1 MIAAAT
7 VLVLLGS
14 VTYADPN
21 TIGLRGKFFNK
32 IPNDDRFNYFDIEL
46 IQEATKRQ
54 DGNVLISPVSIKA
67 ALLMVLEG
75 AVGKSAEEIRDVL
88 RLPEEKDSYRIKT
101 QQFLRRLD
109 VRSPSIT
116 IETGNNLFISN
127 DLKPYSEYRSAMQEY
142 YSANISEVE
151 FTSPTKAATTI
162 NDWVSRVTHGLIPKL
177 VEAEGLPAD
186 TKLMMTNAVYFK
198 GKWKI
203 AFDVD
208 GTTVRCFYKQN
219 LECQRS
225 YFMETLSYFKYG
237 YISALD
243 AEAVEILYNDD
254 QFSMVILLPTKRN
267 NINKLIRDLT
277 HSPLSDTIG
286 KLQLTEVLVS
296 IPRFN
301 ITYNSELIPVLE
313 KLGVQEV
320 FGAHAN
326 LSGIAS
332 DIGTAHISQV
342 LHATKIEVNEEG
354 TIAGAGTGVLVVP
367 LMGTTIP
374 RFRADSPFLF
384 FIRDTVTGSILFG
397 GRVSTPDAVNMQP
410 SKENYASEFKI
421 DLNTRKEETT
431 EHYISQ
437 VSRGHTKHQ
446 VARPG
451 NLPTA
456 TDGRPLYQQPQSS
469 DKDAIQFSFSGNL

>member
-1 MIAAAT
+1 MIGAAT
-7 VLVLLGS
+7 VLGLLGY
-14 VTYADPN
+14 VTFAYSTN
-21 TIGLRGKFFNK
+21 TGLRGKFFNK
-32 IPNDDRFNYFDIEL
+32 IPSDDRFNYFDAEL
-46 IQEATKRQ
+46 IQEATKRH
-54 DGNVLISPVSIKA
+54 DGNVLISPVSMKA

-75 AVGKSAEEIRDVL
+75 AVGKSADEIKDVL
-88 RLPEEKDSYRIKT
+88 RLPDEKELYRMKT
-101 QQFLRRLD
+101 QQFLRRLA
-109 VRSPSIT
+109 VKSPSIT
-116 IETGNNLFISN
+116 IETGNSLFLSN
-127 DLKPYSEYRSAMQEY
+127 DLKPYSEYRAAMQEY
-142 YSANISEVE
+142 YSATISEVD
-151 FTSPTKAATTI
+151 FTSPTKAAMTI
-162 NDWVSRVTHGLIPKL
+162 NDWVSGVTHGLIPKL
-177 VEAEGLPAD
+177 VEAEGLPTD

-203 AFDVD
+203 AFDAD

-237 YISALD
+237 YISSLD
-243 AEAVEILYNDD
+243 AEAVEILYYDD
-254 QFSMVILLPTKRN
+254 QYSMVILLPTKRN
-267 NINKLIRDLT
+267 SINKLIRDLT
-277 HSPLSDTIG
+277 HTPLSEAIG
-286 KLQLTEVLVS
+286 KLQLTEILLS

-313 KLGVQEV
+313 RLGVQEV

-326 LSGIAS
+326 LSGIARN
-332 DIGTAHISQV
+332 IGTAHISQI

-384 FIRDTVTGSILFG
+384 FIRDTVAGTILFG
-397 GRVSTPDAVNMQP
+397 GLVSTPEAANMQL
-410 SKENYASEFKI
+410 SEETFVSELKVEL
-421 DLNTRKEETT
+421 DTRKEETT

-437 VSRGHTKHQ
+437 VSRGHTKHL
-446 VARPG
+446 VARPT
-451 NLPTA
+451 NLP
-456 TDGRPLYQQPQSS
+456 TDGRPVYQQPQSN